1 MSKYIWT
8 SEYVSP
14 GHPDKIADQI
24 SDVVLDTY
32 LSIDPNAKVAC
43 EVMVKD
49 NDVFV
54 AGEITSTA
62 DISEEKLTGIIR
74 QTIYD
79 IGYKTNDIGFNAFGC
94 NIHFKVGKQSPEIN
108 IAVDKGEI
116 TTAGDQG
123 IMFGYA
129 TRETP
134 NAMPIP
140 IYLAKKLIDISYGL
154 IKTNYK
160 DDDILRPDMK
170 SQVSICFEN
179 GEAVSVDTVVLSMCH
194 SKKVSLDKL
203 KEIFYTIILPEVFN
217 SIPYN
222 LSQLFNSKTRYF
234 INPAGVW
241 NIGGPIA
248 DCGLTGRKIV
258 VDQYGA
264 DCEIGGGA
272 FSGKDPSKVD
282 RSAAYMARHIA
293 ITTLHE
299 NPEANKIKVQLAYA
313 IGEEYPVSYRIYDP
327 TTGKEYGLGN
337 FTEVDLTPSNI
348 IERLKLKTPI
358 YLQTAKKGH
367 FGNIEFEWEKIG
379 EVKRFN

>member
-24 SDVVLDTY
+24 SDAVLDAY
-32 LSIDPNAKVAC
+32 LSKDSNAKVAC

-49 NDVFV
+49 TDVYV
-54 AGEITSTA
+54 AGEITSTVGLSKM
-62 DISEEKLTGIIR
+62 DLTGIVR
-74 QTIYD
+74 RTICE
-79 IGYKTNDIGFNAFGC
+79 IGYNAKELGFNGYTC
-94 NIHFKVGKQSPEIN
+94 NIHFNLSNQSPEIN
-108 IAVDKGEI
+108 GAVDRGEI

-123 IMFGYA
+123 IMFGFA

-134 NAMPIP
+134 NGMPIP
-140 IYLAKKLIDISYGL
+140 IYLAKKFIDVAYGL
-154 IKTNYK
+154 SQKHYDNQ
-160 DDDILRPDMK
+160 DVLRPDMK
-170 SQVSICFEN
+170 SQVSIVFED
-179 GEAVSVDTVVLSMCH
+179 GKAVAIDNVVMSMCH
-194 SKKVSLDKL
+194 SEKIDLNRL
-203 KEIFYTIILPEVFN
+203 KDIFHTIILPEVLRE
-217 SIPYN
+217 IPTN
-222 LSQLFNSKTRYF
+222 IRALFSKNTRYF
-234 INPAGVW
+234 INPAGEW
-241 NIGGPIA
+241 NIGGPIS

-282 RSAAYMARHIA
+282 RSAAYMARYIA
-293 ITTLHE
+293 KKTLHD
-299 NPEANKIKVQLAYA
+299 NPDASKIKVQLAYA

-337 FTEVDLTPSNI
+337 LTEQDLTPSKI

-358 YLQTAKKGH
+358 YLNTAKKGH
-367 FGNIEFEWEKIG
+367 FGNKDFEWEKII
-379 EVKRFN
+379 EA

>member
-24 SDVVLDTY
+24 SDAILDAY
-32 LSIDPNAKVAC
+32 LSKDPDSKVAC

-49 NDVFV
+49 SDVYV
-54 AGEITSTA
+54 AGEITSKVGLSKM
-62 DISEEKLTGIIR
+62 DLTGIVR
-74 QTIYD
+74 KTICD
-79 IGYKTNDIGFNAFGC
+79 IGYNSKEIGFNGYTC
-94 NIHFKVGKQSPEIN
+94 DIHFNISNQSPEIN
-108 IAVDKGEI
+108 GAVDKGEI

-123 IMFGYA
+123 IMFGFA

-140 IYLAKKLIDISYGL
+140 IFLAKKLIDVAYGL
-154 IKTNYK
+154 VKNHYK
-160 DDDILRPDMK
+160 NDDILRPDMK
-170 SQVSICFEN
+170 SQVSIVFEN
-179 GEAVSVDTVVLSMCH
+179 GRAVSVDNVVMSMCH
-194 SKKVSLDKL
+194 SEKINLERLQTMFHSM
-203 KEIFYTIILPEVFN
+203 ILPEVFRE
-217 SIPYN
+217 IPSS
-222 LSQLFNSKTRYF
+222 LRGLFTKNTRYF
-234 INPAGVW
+234 INPAGEW
-241 NIGGPIA
+241 NIGGPIS

-282 RSAAYMARHIA
+282 RSAAYMARYIA
-293 ITTLHE
+293 IKTLHE
-299 NPEANKIKVQLAYA
+299 NRDANKIKVQLAYA
-313 IGEEYPVSYRIYDP
+313 IGQEYPVSYRIYDP

-337 FTEVDLTPSNI
+337 LTQEDLTPSKI

-367 FGNIEFEWEKIG
+367 FGNKDLEWEKIG
-379 EVKRFN
+379 EA

>member
-24 SDVVLDTY
+24 SDAVLDAY
-32 LSIDPNAKVAC
+32 LSKDSNAKVAC

-49 NDVFV
+49 TDVYV
-54 AGEITSTA
+54 AGEITSTVGLSKM
-62 DISEEKLTGIIR
+62 DLTGIVR
-74 QTIYD
+74 RTICE
-79 IGYKTNDIGFNAFGC
+79 IGYNAKELGFNGYTC
-94 NIHFKVGKQSPEIN
+94 NIHFNLSNQSPEIN
-108 IAVDKGEI
+108 GAVDRGEI

-123 IMFGYA
+123 IMFGFA

-134 NAMPIP
+134 NGMPIP
-140 IYLAKKLIDISYGL
+140 IYLAKKFIDVAYGL
-154 IKTNYK
+154 SQKHYDNQ
-160 DDDILRPDMK
+160 DVLRPDMK
-170 SQVSICFEN
+170 SQVSIVFED
-179 GEAVSVDTVVLSMCH
+179 GKAVAIDNVVMSMCH
-194 SKKVSLDKL
+194 SEKIDLNRL
-203 KEIFYTIILPEVFN
+203 KDIFHTIILPEVLRE
-217 SIPYN
+217 IPTN
-222 LSQLFNSKTRYF
+222 IRALFSKHTRYF
-234 INPAGVW
+234 INPAGEW
-241 NIGGPIA
+241 NIGGPIS

-282 RSAAYMARHIA
+282 RSAAYMARYIA
-293 ITTLHE
+293 KKTLQD
-299 NPEANKIKVQLAYA
+299 NPDASKIKVQLAYA

-337 FTEVDLTPSNI
+337 LTEQDLTPSKI

-358 YLQTAKKGH
+358 YLNTAKKGH
-367 FGNIEFEWEKIG
+367 FGNKDFEWEKII
-379 EVKRFN
+379 EA

>member
-24 SDVVLDTY
+24 SDAILDAY
-32 LSIDPNAKVAC
+32 LSNDPDSKVAC

-49 NDVFV
+49 SDVYV
-54 AGEITSTA
+54 AGEITSKVGLSKM
-62 DISEEKLTGIIR
+62 DLTGIVR
-74 QTIYD
+74 KTICD
-79 IGYKTNDIGFNAFGC
+79 IGYNSKEIGFNGYTC
-94 NIHFKVGKQSPEIN
+94 NIHFNISNQSPEIN
-108 IAVDKGEI
+108 GAVDKGEI

-123 IMFGYA
+123 IMFGFA

-140 IYLAKKLIDISYGL
+140 IFLAKKLIDVAYGL
-154 IKTNYK
+154 VKNHYK
-160 DDDILRPDMK
+160 NDDILRPDMK
-170 SQVSICFEN
+170 SQVSIVFEN
-179 GEAVSVDTVVLSMCH
+179 GRAVSVDNVVMSMCH
-194 SKKVSLDKL
+194 SEKINLERLQTMFHS
-203 KEIFYTIILPEVFN
+203 IILPEVFRE
-217 SIPYN
+217 IPSS
-222 LSQLFNSKTRYF
+222 LSCLFTKNTRYF
-234 INPAGVW
+234 INPAGEW
-241 NIGGPIA
+241 NIGGPIS

-282 RSAAYMARHIA
+282 RSAAYMARYIA
-293 ITTLHE
+293 IKTLHE
-299 NPEANKIKVQLAYA
+299 NRDANKIKVQLAYA
-313 IGEEYPVSYRIYDP
+313 IGQEYPVSYRIYDP

-337 FTEVDLTPSNI
+337 LTQEDLTPSKI

-367 FGNIEFEWEKIG
+367 FGNKDLEWEKIG
-379 EVKRFN
+379 EA

>member
-1 MSKYIWT
+1 MSKYVWT

-24 SDVVLDTY
+24 SDAVLDAY
-32 LSIDPNAKVAC
+32 LSKDPNSKVAC

-49 NDVFV
+49 TDVYV

-62 DISEEKLTGIIR
+62 SLSKVDLTGIVR
-74 QTIYD
+74 KTICD
-79 IGYKTNDIGFNAFGC
+79 IGYTTKEIGFNGYTC
-94 NIHFKVGKQSPEIN
+94 NIHFNLSAQSPEIN
-108 IAVDKGEI
+108 GAVDKGEI

-123 IMFGYA
+123 IMFGFA

-134 NAMPIP
+134 NGMPIP
-140 IYLAKKLIDISYGL
+140 IYLAKKLIDVA
-154 IKTNYK
+154 YK
-160 DDDILRPDMK
+160 LVKNHYKNEDILRPDMK
-170 SQVSICFEN
+170 SQVSIVFEN
-179 GEAVSVDTVVLSMCH
+179 GRAVSVDNVVMSMCH
-194 SKKVSLDKL
+194 SEKINLERLQTMFHSM
-203 KEIFYTIILPEVFN
+203 ILPEVFRE
-217 SIPYN
+217 IPSS
-222 LSQLFNSKTRYF
+222 LRSLFTKNTRYF
-234 INPAGVW
+234 INPAGEW
-241 NIGGPIA
+241 NIGGPIS

-282 RSAAYMARHIA
+282 RSAAYMARYIA
-293 ITTLHE
+293 KKTLNE
-299 NPEANKIKVQLAYA
+299 NPEAKKIKVQLAYA

-337 FTEVDLTPSNI
+337 LTEQDLTPSKI

-367 FGNIEFEWEKIG
+367 FGNNEFEWEKIG
-379 EVKRFN
+379 EA